1 MFNRNKKRIELLEKE
16 IQRLK
21 KTNMNLERRVDLLET
36 REMQRQPNGFD
47 FSQNW

>member
-21 KTNMNLERRVDLLET
+21 ETNMNLERRVDLLET

-47 FSQNW
+47 LFKKW